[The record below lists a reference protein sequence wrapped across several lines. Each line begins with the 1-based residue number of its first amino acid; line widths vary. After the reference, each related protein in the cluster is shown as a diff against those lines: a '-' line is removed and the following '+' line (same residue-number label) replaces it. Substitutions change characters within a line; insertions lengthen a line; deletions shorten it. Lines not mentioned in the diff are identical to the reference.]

1 MNQMLSIKLEILVVI
16 WQLNN
21 QSHKNSLL
29 ENKIRF
35 DDPIQQVQRQNESWK
50 SRVNAFS
57 MRNFSTQDY
66 INELDRNYFIVRDEH
81 LGHLV
86 FLWYYH
92 LDSISLILRPWFIL
106 LVLPF
111 WFYLLGSA
119 SLVLP
124 PWFLRRF

>member
-81 LGHLV
+81 LVHLV
-86 FLWYYH
+86 FLWFY
-92 LDSISLILRPWFIL
+92 LLNSTSLVHPL
-106 LVLPF
+106 
-111 WFYLLGSA
+111 WFYLFIFT
-119 SLVLP
+119 SLVVK
-124 PWFLRRF
+124 